1 MGKKPPSTLTILPV
15 FLVLVLIFGI
25 IGIRSPLGQ
34 AIIQFPL
41 ALLYPF
47 KLRSDTKYVNE
58 SLSWNPNTTLYT
70 FYGLIVMLTLGL
82 ASLVVSPYYLYH
94 RNSSRWSL

>member
-1 MGKKPPSTLTILPV
+1 MNRMDKKPPSTLTILPA
-15 FLVLVLIFGI
+15 FLILVLIFGL

-47 KLRSDTKYVNE
+47 KIRSDAKYVNE
-58 SLSWNPNTTLYT
+58 SLSWNPNTTIYT
-70 FYGLIVMLTLGL
+70 FYGIIVALTLGL
-82 ASLVVSPYYLYH
+82 ASLVVSPYYLYR
-94 RNSSRWSL
+94 RNSNS